1 MLELLVDYSHT
12 IKIYTPLAHMRTSWR
27 TSVRV
32 VFIKMFCCQ
41 ERNSI
46 IYSLREAA
54 FGVVYTLLWTS
65 ESLVNNYN
73 KIHLFVR

>member
-32 VFIKMFCCQ
+32 VFIKMFCD
-41 ERNSI
+41 
-46 IYSLREAA
+46 
-54 FGVVYTLLWTS
+54 T
-65 ESLVNNYN
+65 
-73 KIHLFVR
+73 VRKDIV